1 MRCCRNLK
9 EKAKKN
15 YIKMSFKDREVNT
28 ESQISIVSD
37 HCKEWK
43 MGVTMRQEICNPT
56 FKPCTKIT
64 DFKKA

>member
-1 MRCCRNLK
+1 
-9 EKAKKN
+9 
-15 YIKMSFKDREVNT
+15 MSFKDREVNT